1 MTRAALGS
9 SARAFESSASLSLTI
24 GHNSKDIHMYGVKP
38 GAGAV
43 AGSSGALAATGF
55 PMLGLGL
62 LAMILLVVGAVLLR
76 MSYLRRHAGT

>member
-1 MTRAALGS
+1 
-9 SARAFESSASLSLTI
+9 
-24 GHNSKDIHMYGVKP
+24 MYGVKP